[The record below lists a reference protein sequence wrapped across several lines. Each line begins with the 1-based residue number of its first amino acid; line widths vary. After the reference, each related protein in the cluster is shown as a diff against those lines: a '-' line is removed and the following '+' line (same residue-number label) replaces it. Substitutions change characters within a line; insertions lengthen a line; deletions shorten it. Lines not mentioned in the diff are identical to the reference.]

1 MSKTILLTG
10 ANRGIGFATAKK
22 LLEAGHRMVVTARTR
37 HKADATV
44 RALRGAVHGAEVEG
58 RAVELASQASIRALA
73 DGVRKD
79 GLRLDVLVHNAGM
92 LFSPPRQQRNADGV
106 ETVLFV
112 NAVAPWLL
120 TRLLVDAIRRPG
132 RVIALGSS
140 LHRPGMRGTGVDF
153 RFGDPHMDAHYHP
166 DRAYKN
172 SKLALIWVM
181 RQLDDRLRGDG
192 IRCDVISPGFV
203 PTTVAEGVTGIK
215 RFFLSKVVPLM
226 PVATSLDDSS
236 TNLARLIGGNAL
248 DDGGGRYFQRWIAVP
263 PSDDAL
269 DDDKAR
275 RFWDLAEQWVVP

>member
-22 LLEAGHRMVVTARTR
+22 LLEAGHRVIATARTQD
-37 HKADATV
+37 KADAAV
-44 RALRGAVHGAEVEG
+44 GALRRAVRGAEVEG

-73 DGVRKD
+73 GGIHDD
-79 GLRLDVLVHNAGM
+79 ELRLDVLVHNAGM
-92 LFSPPRQQRNADGV
+92 LFSSPRQQRNADGV
-106 ETVLFV
+106 EMVLFV

-132 RVIALGSS
+132 RVVALGSS
-140 LHRPGMRGTGVDF
+140 LHRPGRRGAGVDF

-172 SKLALIWVM
+172 SKLALLWVM
-181 RQLDDRLRGDG
+181 RQLDHRLQNDG

-203 PTTVAEGVTGIK
+203 PTTAAEGVTGLK
-215 RFFLSKVVPLM
+215 RFFLSKVLPLM
-226 PVATSLDDSS
+226 PFSTSLEDSA
-236 TNLARLIGGNAL
+236 TNLARLVGDDAL
-248 DDGGGRYFQRWIAVP
+248 DDGGGRYFQHWAAVP

-275 RFWDLAEQWVVP
+275 RFWDLAEQWVTL